1 MMLGKRGALRVLS
14 FFLHISNSIAGAAMG
29 CRVLPAPRRAPYNLP
44 HFAAGGTGYWNAHQK
59 KDVCNYRNTRRKT
72 TENDIIRER

>member
-59 KDVCNYRNTRRKT
+59 KMCAIIGTHDEKRQKT
-72 TENDIIRER
+72 T